1 MHVAFDAAK
10 WQLAPRLGSTRLGQP
25 RARQQTADSSKK
37 LSCCLLLPA
46 QVHQE
51 VQLHQQLSDS
61 PVSWAVVPFWAAADD
76 ANALHI
82 VMQHCAQGDLRSML
96 GSGAL
101 SEGCVRDQ
109 VVTPLLHALQEL
121 HAKVGQP
128 SRWPAS
134 VPPEQLGLR
143 AVMWGPVGSPHTKA
157 YTPHTAVSLPPVFL
171 GLQGYVHRDLKPDNV
186 FMSSSSALLG
196 DFSLAVGPL
205 PGSSDAGSLPATP
218 GCAGPYSRCSNDS
231 TTSLTPSSSDSLQD
245 SDTAA
250 GSSAADCESEVG
262 SMASLS
268 TSRSSSLL
276 VRNFTAG
283 AAAAAA
289 ADGRCHA
296 GGTPAY
302 CAPEVVLAAFN
313 SLPLAEALG
322 THVSVAR
329 AHRGTT
335 GCTKADRHLREGGQ
349 AMDRHMAGGQAA
361 LQAALGYKNTLCVV
375 ADMRC
380 CCMC

>member
-1 MHVAFDAAK
+1 MAAGSSSG
-10 WQLAPRLGSTRLGQP
+10 QHQAGSTPG
-25 RARQQTADSSKK
+25 RQQTAQLQQHL
-37 LSCCLLLPA
+37 LSCCLLLLV
-46 QVHQE
+46 QVYQE
-51 VQLHQQLSDS
+51 VQLHQQVSDS
-61 PVSWAVVPFWAAADD
+61 SVSWAVVPFWAAADD
-76 ANALHI
+76 AHALHI

-96 GSGAL
+96 GSRAL
-101 SEGCVRDQ
+101 SEGYVRDQ

-128 SRWPAS
+128 SSWPAS
-134 VPPEQLGLR
+134 PAQTV
-143 AVMWGPVGSPHTKA
+143 GPSCCDVGAGGQSTQA
-157 YTPHTAVSLPPVFL
+157 YTSHTAVSLPPVIL

-250 GSSAADCESEVG
+250 GSSAADCESELG

-276 VRNFTAG
+276 VRSFTAG
-283 AAAAAA
+283 AAAAA

-329 AHRGTT
+329 DQGNHRLHKGRQAPT
-335 GCTKADRHLREGGQ
+335 GRRTGNGQ
-349 AMDRHMAGGQAA
+349 AHARASGSPGRSK
-361 LQAALGYKNTLCVV
+361 LQ
-375 ADMRC
+375 
-380 CCMC
+380 